1 MIRVGLTG
9 NVASGKSEV
18 ARAWAEA
25 GVPVVSA
32 DELAREA
39 VSPGSPGLREVV
51 EAFGA
56 EVLAPDG
63 TLDRAGLRR
72 RVFEDEEARRRLE
85 GILHPR
91 IAQLRKQ
98 WLRERAREEASVVVS
113 EIPLLYESGLEGEF
127 DVVVVV
133 HAPRED
139 RRRRLMERRGLSR
152 EEADRIMAAQ
162 GDPDEKRRR
171 ADHVLP
177 NDGTLEEL
185 RARAAELLEKLRR
198 TA

>member
-39 VSPGSPGLREVV
+39 VSPGSAGLREVV

-72 RVFEDEEARRRLE
+72 RVFEDEGARRRLE

-91 IAQLRKQ
+91 IAELREQ

-113 EIPLLYESGLEGEF
+113 EIPLLYESGLAGEF